1 MIIEYKNRENVIKSE
16 VDDVVLTH
24 FNFVNTDYQ
33 RNSIVLETL
42 VSNKYFWESLE
53 IEPTTSNI
61 FGHLYICIVKCRDLI
76 YWSEKSSI
84 RERR

>member
-16 VDDVVLTH
+16 VDDVVLAH

-42 VSNKYFWESLE
+42 V
-53 IEPTTSNI
+53 
-61 FGHLYICIVKCRDLI
+61 
-76 YWSEKSSI
+76 
-84 RERR
+84 